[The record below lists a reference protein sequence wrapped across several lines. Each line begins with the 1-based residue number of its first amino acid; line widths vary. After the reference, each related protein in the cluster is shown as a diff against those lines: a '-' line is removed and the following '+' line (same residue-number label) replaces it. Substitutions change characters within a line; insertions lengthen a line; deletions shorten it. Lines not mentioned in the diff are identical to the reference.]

1 MVAALLMSLVIT
13 STSLSS
19 ASAEVVNFQC
29 TGGTYSVEMPAASI
43 TKDNGCTGNL
53 IIDSSVKSIGDRAF
67 QWSKITSI
75 SIPNSVTSIGTS
87 AFSYSALTAVIIP
100 NSVTILGRSAF
111 ESSEIRSVVI
121 SNALTTI
128 SDSAF
133 SSTKNLTSAVIPVGV
148 QTIESFAFWSSGL
161 TTVTIPNTV
170 TTIRSLAFSRTKLVK
185 VDIPDSVKSIGS
197 SAFGSNPSLTS
208 IIYCGE
214 KGDLPTAPT
223 CPADRKAI
231 LDAAEKAAA
240 DKAAADKAAADA
252 KAAAD
257 RAAADAKAAA
267 DRAAADAKAA
277 IDRAAADAKAAA
289 DRASIQSA
297 QDAKKLTITCK
308 KGIESRQVIGES
320 PVCPTGFTNALDIHL
335 TFKAYSKCKLY
346 KKDSSF
352 AGVSLLDNGATL
364 KFSSAGKYSSI
375 SASAASYSDV
385 ACSLLVMNAP
395 DFVTAQ
401 IDSTRA
407 LDGLQKAT
415 WGKLSAFW
423 TYHPD
428 NGLNISFNSVE
439 QFSQT
444 TITCVK
450 GKLTKKVTAVEPKCP
465 TGYKKK

>member
-1 MVAALLMSLVIT
+1 MKRLVAALLMSLVIT

-100 NSVTILGRSAF
+100 NSVTILGSSAF

-148 QTIESFAFWSSGL
+148 QTIESFAFWRSGL

-170 TTIRSLAFSRTKLVK
+170 TTIRSFAFSGTKLVK

-208 IIYCGE
+208 IIYCGV

-240 DKAAADKAAADA
+240 DK
-252 KAAAD
+252 
-257 RAAADAKAAA
+257 
-267 DRAAADAKAA
+267 AAADAKAA